1 MHPGDDPG
9 DNTVDDPGD
18 DPGDKTGGDPVNDPW
33 GVGWYRGE
41 TGYSFT
47 MPCFIAY
54 LIRSA
59 VVQRPSF
66 SRILAL

>member
-1 MHPGDDPG
+1 MHPGKDPGDYPG
-9 DNTVDDPGD
+9 DNT
-18 DPGDKTGGDPVNDPW
+18 GGDPGNDPGRGREW
-33 GVGWYRGE
+33 WYRGE
-41 TGYSFT
+41 TVYSFT